1 MKYYTNK
8 LFHPYSFSSTDTLS
22 GEPVK
27 KYNPLPELSELEQWD
42 NQTKALL
49 EKYPGHWYDA
59 VDRGS
64 QTIAKVPFLPYDEY
78 INTMP
83 PYKTYAIMDKAYGF
97 QTTPMLGRLK
107 EIIENVETEK
117 DYTGSISLHDDN
129 TISCNSVS
137 GMLVI
142 KAGSI
147 SDEEEVVFEIEVQDH
162 EKGSVHILNYG
173 KTPGTTTLNK
183 NQSVKY
189 RLFRR
194 GVEDGVVNITFAGD
208 FTGKM
213 KLIIN
218 QHIGLPL
225 GAKDVDFLVD
235 ESGAYFHSPI
245 AYTGAEDGWPGFT
258 APLTRF
264 DYDRPDLSMY
274 RTIHLAVKA
283 DAITDGKAYRLMNL
297 PDPVSPDQDWYSA
310 GLEITLETFRNGS
323 NRAIAVRSKQ
333 EYHTGENG
341 GLPPAIKPGFGN
353 WSYDTSFTTSS
364 VPEEAKV
371 KQLMIISFV
380 CFIHPNLATNDS
392 APIMWMRVDGA
403 NVGESSRGW
412 NAHEMPDGTK
422 RGFGPHRVGFAMGYS
437 GRPGADE
444 QHEIAIRE
452 MFTHAGLPTRAEY
465 DAIHQAL
472 REKHQYIADYRK
484 ANPTPTE

>member
-1 MKYYTNK
+1 MKYYANK
-8 LFHPYSFSSTDTLS
+8 LLHPYSFASSALL
-22 GEPVK
+22 GEGGVE
-27 KYNPLPELSELEQWD
+27 YNPLPEQSELTQWD
-42 NQTKALL
+42 EQIKETLA
-49 EKYPGHWYDA
+49 KYPGHWYDA

-64 QTIAKVPFLPYDEY
+64 QTIAKVPLLPYDKY

-97 QTTPMLGRLK
+97 QTTPMRGRMQS
-107 EIIENVETEK
+107 IIESIETVRNCTG
-117 DYTGSISLHDDN
+117 DFTIHDGDTIACNAVTGS
-129 TISCNSVS
+129 
-137 GMLVI
+137 LVI
-142 KAGSI
+142 HAGSI
-147 SDEEEVVFEIEVQDH
+147 SDEEEVVFEFEVQDH

-173 KTPGTTTLNK
+173 LIPGTTVLSENK
-183 NQSVKY
+183 LVKY

-194 GVEDGVVNITFAGD
+194 GVENDVLNITFDGD
-208 FTGKM
+208 FTGKLKM
-213 KLIIN
+213 VIN
-218 QHIGLPL
+218 QHVGLPL
-225 GAKDVDFLVD
+225 GARDVNFLVD
-235 ESGAYFHSPI
+235 ESGAYFHSPV
-245 AYTGAEDGWPGFT
+245 AYIGAEDGWPGFT

-283 DAITDGKAYRLMNL
+283 DAITDDKAYRLMNL

-323 NRAIAVRSKQ
+323 NRAIVVRSKQ

-341 GLPPAIKPGFGN
+341 GLPSTIKPGYGN
-353 WSYDTSFTTSS
+353 WSYSTSFTTSS

-403 NVGESSRGW
+403 NVGTGSRGW
-412 NAHEMPDGTK
+412 NSHQMPDGTK

-437 GRPGADE
+437 GRPGVDE
-444 QHEIAIRE
+444 HHEIAIRE
-452 MFTHAGLPTRAEY
+452 MITYAGIPTRAEY

-484 ANPTPTE
+484 ANPTPVK